1 MATISGTKLLVLCFK
16 CERCAKPFTVILENI
31 FYLLHTYFSLQCHSA
46 VSIRVLNE
54 RNHGDRGK

>member
-16 CERCAKPFTVILENI
+16 YERCAKPFTVILENI

-46 VSIRVLNE
+46 VSIRALN
-54 RNHGDRGK
+54 